1 MRPIDGRNLQSET
14 LRRKDVERSDAAD
27 GRRVGC
33 RCPGR
38 ARADR
43 FGDLVG
49 RYQGKLVN
57 YLYRMLHNEDDAH
70 DLAQEVFVK
79 IHGALDRFDPRYRFS
94 TWLFRVA
101 QNAAI
106 DTIRKRRLKVV
117 SLHREDDDGE
127 STEIEVASGSPSPY
141 QSMHN
146 VERGSGDPPGD
157 RRAALGVQRAD
168 RLAALWRA
176 VLRGHRQNEGHAA
189 RHGEEQAVSGP
200 ADAQGTPARPT

>member
-1 MRPIDGRNLQSET
+1 MPPTDEELVASILATE
-14 LRRKDVERSDAAD
+14 
-27 GRRVGC
+27 
-33 RCPGR
+33 P
-38 ARADR
+38 DR

-106 DTIRKRRLKVV
+106 DTIRKRRLKV
-117 SLHREDDDGE
+117 SH
-127 STEIEVASGSPSPY
+127 
-141 QSMHN
+141 
-146 VERGSGDPPGD
+146 
-157 RRAALGVQRAD
+157 
-168 RLAALWRA
+168 
-176 VLRGHRQNEGHAA
+176 
-189 RHGEEQAVSGP
+189 
-200 ADAQGTPARPT
+200 

>member
-1 MRPIDGRNLQSET
+1 MQPTDEELVAIALAGE
-14 LRRKDVERSDAAD
+14 
-27 GRRVGC
+27 
-33 RCPGR
+33 P
-38 ARADR
+38 DR
-43 FGDLVG
+43 FGDLVR

-106 DTIRKRRLKVV
+106 DLIRKRRLKVV

-127 STEIEVASGSPSPY
+127 STEIDVAANSLSPY

-146 VERGSGDPPGD
+146 VERGAAIH
-157 RRAALGVQRAD
+157 RAIEELPWEYKELIMLRHYGELSYEDIAKMKEMPLGTVKNKLFRGRQMLKE
-168 RLAALWRA
+168 RLQVYLT
-176 VLRGHRQNEGHAA
+176 
-189 RHGEEQAVSGP
+189 
-200 ADAQGTPARPT
+200 D